1 MSFDFG
7 PMQNLSNVQASSK
20 STPGGGGN
28 TGYFKRG
35 KKEEEEN
42 SNLGF
47 IKDYPDDSFEN
58 ENNLE
63 EIQEQ
68 SFIDIIKGLFL
79 DFIEA
84 IKNLFAKKDDN
95 IEE

>member
-35 KKEEEEN
+35 KKNDEN
-42 SNLGF
+42 INLGF
-47 IKDYPDDSFEN
+47 SKDYPEDSFES
-58 ENNLE
+58 EGDLE
-63 EIQEQ
+63 EIQNQ
-68 SFIDIIKGLFL
+68 SFIDIIKNLFI
-79 DFIEA
+79 DFFEA
-84 IKNLFAKKDDN
+84 IKNLFKKDD

>member
-1 MSFDFG
+1 MSFNFG

-35 KKEEEEN
+35 KKDEEN
-42 SNLGF
+42 ASFGF
-47 IKDYPDDSFEN
+47 SKDYPEDSFES
-58 ENNLE
+58 EGSLE
-63 EIQEQ
+63 EIQNQ
-68 SFIDIIKGLFL
+68 SFIDIIKNLFL

-84 IKNLFAKKDDN
+84 IKNLFIKKEDD

>member
-1 MSFDFG
+1 MSFNFG

-35 KKEEEEN
+35 KKNEEEV
-42 SNLGF
+42 NLGF
-47 IKDYPDDSFEN
+47 AKDYSEDSFEQK
-58 ENNLE
+58 ENLE

-68 SFIDIIKGLFL
+68 SFLDIIKNLFL
-79 DFIEA
+79 DLIEA
-84 IKNLFAKKDDN
+84 IKNLFKKDD